1 MPGAGGQPPQQRTTF
16 RPPWV
21 KDGGPNPLPMPTAPW
36 TLNSRRDSKSKAEE
50 PPAFTKVT
58 LKSVS
63 KPTESVQQSTE
74 PGQQAT
80 RKQSKITIIP
90 SQPKSD
96 KNSNAAATAAATATT
111 TKTKTTS
118 STPPSSKPRENGR
131 QEPNS
136 RPQLERQVRIERS
149 RSRGDTIPLSK
160 SESSTGAPTL
170 SKSSSRAAIPPPP
183 PPRPPPPPPS
193 RSILKDIPP
202 LTENQEKQLEMLKSR
217 PRKRPDWASMMKEV
231 ESGRRLRHVT
241 CNDRSAPLIERVNKV
256 TADPAGK
263 AHFVFESE
271 KSNMHNQLLKQIQE
285 GVKLKSVKT
294 NDRSKPI
301 LEGLRKFR
309 RQLTIEEQMQKVEVE
324 DEPDDVI
331 DDDDIDAVRDDLQ
344 STKQMLA
351 IELRNKEALERENKR
366 LQARILNLEAEVERS
381 RSQKNVQE
389 YKQQD
394 EKLTES
400 LREEARTARKDAER
414 LEKEY
419 ASTAEERDKYKNEL
433 EEMKRMYA
441 NLEKRMKAG
450 EGWVD
455 NSDDDD
461 DNDDDYDDDND
472 DDDDDDDN
480 DTEPIVELAEDN
492 TEEAWYNF
500 SGMALAGCPSAK
512 DVARIASQ
520 KSMDNKQQ
528 DMSET
533 EEEEEEEEESTEEE
547 EEEDSKASAEKRL
560 QREIKLLSSKVK
572 NFMDK
577 AVNARKERHA
587 LKEQIKQQQK
597 LLKEEKRKFK
607 HLQKEVDKMAKL
619 MADTEGD
626 DDEEEEEEEEEE
638 ETESEESESEESEE
652 EEESDIDEV
661 GHTTEQEKDI
671 LQKRVKRHENR
682 LAALKKG
689 NYLLKAQVDRLK
701 DDLAKQREESITLQE
716 DLDSVL
722 AELG

>member
-63 KPTESVQQSTE
+63 KPTESVPQTTE
-74 PGQQAT
+74 TGQQGT

-90 SQPKSD
+90 SQPKSE
-96 KNSNAAATAAATATT
+96 KNLNAAAPTAAAAAAAATTT

-149 RSRGDTIPLSK
+149 RSRGDTVPLSK

-202 LTENQEKQLEMLKSR
+202 LTEGQEKQLEMLKSR

-231 ESGRRLRHVT
+231 ESGKRLRHVK

-271 KSNMHNQLLKQIQE
+271 KSNMHNQLLKQIQQ

-309 RQLTIEEQMQKVEVE
+309 RQLTIEEQMQKVEAE

-366 LQARILNLEAEVERS
+366 LQARILNLEAEVERT

-389 YKQQD
+389 YKQQE

-400 LREEARTARKDAER
+400 LKEEARAARKDVER

-419 ASTAEERDKYKNEL
+419 ANTAEERDKYKNEL
-433 EEMKRMYA
+433 EEMKRIYN
-441 NLEKRMKAG
+441 NLEKRMKA
-450 EGWVD
+450 
-455 NSDDDD
+455 
-461 DNDDDYDDDND
+461 
-472 DDDDDDDN
+472 
-480 DTEPIVELAEDN
+480 
-492 TEEAWYNF
+492 
-500 SGMALAGCPSAK
+500 GMALAGCPSAK

-520 KSMDNKQQ
+520 KNMENKQQ

-533 EEEEEEEEESTEEE
+533 EEELEEEEEESTEEE
-547 EEEDSKASAEKRL
+547 DEEDSKASTEKRL
-560 QREIKLLSSKVK
+560 QREIKLLSTKVK

-619 MADTEGD
+619 MADADG
-626 DDEEEEEEEEEE
+626 DDEEEEEEDE

-652 EEESDIDEV
+652 EEESEIDEI
-661 GHTTEQEKDI
+661 GHTIEQEKDI

>member
-1 MPGAGGQPPQQRTTF
+1 MPGAGGQPPQRTTF

-21 KDGGPNPLPMPTAPW
+21 KDGPSPLPMPSAPW
-36 TLNSRRDSKSKAEE
+36 TLNSRRDSKSKADE
-50 PPAFTKVT
+50 PPAFTQVT
-58 LKSVS
+58 LKSVP
-63 KPTESVQQSTE
+63 KPVEPPPPSDVQ
-74 PGQQAT
+74 P

-90 SQPKSD
+90 AQPKND
-96 KNSNAAATAAATATT
+96 KNSGSLPAA
-111 TKTKTTS
+111 
-118 STPPSSKPRENGR
+118 SKPRENGR

-160 SESSTGAPTL
+160 SESTTGAPTL

-183 PPRPPPPPPS
+183 PPRPPPPPPA
-193 RSILKDIPP
+193 RTILKDLPP
-202 LTENQEKQLEMLKSR
+202 LSTTQQQKIEMLRSR

-231 ESGRRLRHVT
+231 ESGKRLRHVQ

-256 TADPAGK
+256 TADAAGK

-294 NDRSKPI
+294 NDRSRPM

-309 RQLTIEEQMQKVEVE
+309 RQLTIEEQIQKAEEAPVDEVVP
-324 DEPDDVI
+324 DEM
-331 DDDDIDAVRDDLQ
+331 DDIDAVRDDLQ

-351 IELRNKEALERENKR
+351 LELRNKEALERENKR
-366 LQARILNLEAEVERS
+366 LQARILNLETECERAK
-381 RSQKNVQE
+381 SQQNVQQYRQE
-389 YKQQD
+389 D

-400 LREEARTARKDAER
+400 LRQEASQARKDAER
-414 LEKEY
+414 LEREY
-419 ASTAEERDKYKNEL
+419 AMAAEERDKAQGEL

-441 NLEKRMKAG
+441 ALERRMKA
-450 EGWVD
+450 
-455 NSDDDD
+455 
-461 DNDDDYDDDND
+461 
-472 DDDDDDDN
+472 
-480 DTEPIVELAEDN
+480 
-492 TEEAWYNF
+492 
-500 SGMALAGCPSAK
+500 GMALAGCPSAK
-512 DVARIASQ
+512 DVAKIASQ
-520 KSMDNKQQ
+520 KSIDKKEP
-528 DMSET
+528 SES
-533 EEEEEEEEESTEEE
+533 EEEEEESTEEE
-547 EEEDSKASAEKRL
+547 EEEEEDDPKAIAEKRN
-560 QREIKLLSSKVK
+560 QRELKLLITKIR
-572 NFMDK
+572 NFKDK
-577 AVNARKERHA
+577 AANSRKERHA

-597 LLKEEKRKFK
+597 LLKEEKKKFK

-619 MADTEGD
+619 MSEA
-626 DDEEEEEEEEEE
+626 DEEEEAEEDEEDEEE
-638 ETESEESESEESEE
+638 ETESEEESESEESEE
-652 EEESDIDEV
+652 EEESDMDDENLPL
-661 GHTTEQEKDI
+661 EQRKNI
-671 LQKRVKRHENR
+671 LQKQVRKHEGR

>member
-1 MPGAGGQPPQQRTTF
+1 MPGAGGQPPQRTTF

-21 KDGGPNPLPMPTAPW
+21 KDGPTPLPMPTAPW
-36 TLNSRRDSKSKAEE
+36 TLNSRRDSKTSAEE

-58 LKSVS
+58 LKSVA
-63 KPTESVQQSTE
+63 KPEAKPSTDAQ
-74 PGQQAT
+74 P

-90 SQPKSD
+90 SQPNAEKNKS
-96 KNSNAAATAAATATT
+96 SQPAP
-111 TKTKTTS
+111 TKL
-118 STPPSSKPRENGR
+118 RENGR

-183 PPRPPPPPPS
+183 PPRPPPPPPA
-193 RSILKDIPP
+193 RQILKDLPP
-202 LTENQEKQLEMLKSR
+202 LNETQQQKLEMLKQR

-231 ESGRRLRHVT
+231 ESGKPLRHVK

-285 GVKLKSVKT
+285 GVKLKKVQT

-309 RQLTIEEQMQKVEVE
+309 RQLTIEEQMQKAE
-324 DEPDDVI
+324 EPTDDSI
-331 DDDDIDAVRDDLQ
+331 SDDMDDIDA
-344 STKQMLA
+344 
-351 IELRNKEALERENKR
+351 
-366 LQARILNLEAEVERS
+366 ARILNLEAEVEREK
-381 RSQKNVQE
+381 SQKSVQE
-389 YKQQD
+389 QRKYD
-394 EKLTES
+394 EKITES
-400 LREEARTARKDAER
+400 LKKEAQQARQEAAKF
-414 LEKEY
+414 EKEY
-419 ASTAEERDKYKNEL
+419 MTVSEERDKMKSEL
-433 EEMKRMYA
+433 EEMRRMYA
-441 NLEKRMKAG
+441 ALERRMKA
-450 EGWVD
+450 EQEL
-455 NSDDDD
+455 
-461 DNDDDYDDDND
+461 
-472 DDDDDDDN
+472 
-480 DTEPIVELAEDN
+480 EPEPVIELADDGDEA
-492 TEEAWYNF
+492 AWYNV

-512 DVARIASQ
+512 DVAKIASQ
-520 KSMDNKQQ
+520 KSIDKKEP
-528 DMSET
+528 SES
-533 EEEEEEEEESTEEE
+533 EEEEEEEEESS
-547 EEEDSKASAEKRL
+547 EEEDEKSPKAAEKRL
-560 QREIKLLSSKVK
+560 QREIKLLTTKIR
-572 NFMDK
+572 NFKDK

-587 LKEQIKQQQK
+587 LKDQIKQQQK
-597 LLKEEKRKFK
+597 LLKEEKKKFK

-619 MADTEGD
+619 MSEAE
-626 DDEEEEEEEEEE
+626 DDEKDEDEEEEE

-652 EEESDIDEV
+652 DE
-661 GHTTEQEKDI
+661 TETEDEDQSLEDQRNT
-671 LQKRVKRHENR
+671 LQKQAKKHEGR
-682 LAALKKG
+682 LAALRKG

-701 DDLAKQREESITLQE
+701 DDLGKQREESLTLQE

>member
-450 EGWVD
+450 
-455 NSDDDD
+455 
-461 DNDDDYDDDND
+461 
-472 DDDDDDDN
+472 
-480 DTEPIVELAEDN
+480 
-492 TEEAWYNF
+492 
-500 SGMALAGCPSAK
+500 MALAGCPSAK

>member
-36 TLNSRRDSKSKAEE
+36 TLNSRRDSKTKADE

-63 KPTESVQQSTE
+63 KPTEPAPQSTE
-74 PGQQAT
+74 TAQAP

-90 SQPKSD
+90 SQPKNEKS
-96 KNSNAAATAAATATT
+96 TTATGKST
-111 TKTKTTS
+111 TTTN

-136 RPQLERQVRIERS
+136 RPQLERQLRIERS

-160 SESSTGAPTL
+160 SESTTGAPTL

-193 RSILKDIPP
+193 RVILKDLPP
-202 LTENQEKQLEMLKSR
+202 LTESQEQQLEMLKSR

-231 ESGRRLRHVT
+231 ESGRRLKHVT

-271 KSNMHNQLLKQIQE
+271 KSNMHNQLLKQIQQ

-309 RQLTIEEQMQKVEVE
+309 RQLTIEEQMQKVEAE
-324 DEPDDVI
+324 AEPDDVI

-366 LQARILNLEAEVERS
+366 LQARILNLEAEVERT
-381 RSQKNVQE
+381 RSQRNVQE

-400 LREEARTARKDAER
+400 LREEAHRARKDAER

-433 EEMKRMYA
+433 EEIKRMYA
-441 NLEKRMKAG
+441 NLEKRMKA
-450 EGWVD
+450 
-455 NSDDDD
+455 
-461 DNDDDYDDDND
+461 
-472 DDDDDDDN
+472 
-480 DTEPIVELAEDN
+480 
-492 TEEAWYNF
+492 
-500 SGMALAGCPSAK
+500 GMALAGCPSAK

-520 KSMDNKQQ
+520 KSMESKQQ

-533 EEEEEEEEESTEEE
+533 EEEEEESTEEE
-547 EEEDSKASAEKRL
+547 EEEDPKVSAEKRL

-572 NFMDK
+572 TFMDK

-607 HLQKEVDKMAKL
+607 QLQKEVDKMAKL
-619 MADTEGD
+619 MADTDG
-626 DDEEEEEEEEEE
+626 DDEEEDEEEDE
-638 ETESEESESEESEE
+638 ETESEEESESEESEE
-652 EEESDIDEV
+652 EEESEIDEG
-661 GHTTEQEKDI
+661 GHTMEQEKNI
-671 LQKRVKRHENR
+671 LQKHVKRHENR

>member
-36 TLNSRRDSKSKAEE
+36 TLNSRRDSKAKADE

-63 KPTESVQQSTE
+63 KPTEPAPQSTE
-74 PGQQAT
+74 PAQAP

-90 SQPKSD
+90 SQPKNE
-96 KNSNAAATAAATATT
+96 KNTTAAATATATAKST
-111 TKTKTTS
+111 TTTS

-136 RPQLERQVRIERS
+136 RPQLERQLRIERS

-160 SESSTGAPTL
+160 SESTTGAPTL

-193 RSILKDIPP
+193 RVILKDLPP
-202 LTENQEKQLEMLKSR
+202 LTESQEQQLEMLKSR

-271 KSNMHNQLLKQIQE
+271 KSNMHNQLLKQIQQ

-309 RQLTIEEQMQKVEVE
+309 RQLTIEEQMQKVEAE
-324 DEPDDVI
+324 AEPDDVI

-366 LQARILNLEAEVERS
+366 LQARILNLEAEVERT
-381 RSQKNVQE
+381 RSQRNVQE

-400 LREEARTARKDAER
+400 LKEEAHRARKDAER

-450 EGWVD
+450 
-455 NSDDDD
+455 
-461 DNDDDYDDDND
+461 
-472 DDDDDDDN
+472 
-480 DTEPIVELAEDN
+480 
-492 TEEAWYNF
+492 
-500 SGMALAGCPSAK
+500 MALAGCPSAK

-528 DMSET
+528 EMSET
-533 EEEEEEEEESTEEE
+533 EEEEEESTEEE
-547 EEEDSKASAEKRL
+547 EEEDPKISAEKRL

-587 LKEQIKQQQK
+587 LKEQIKQQLK

-607 HLQKEVDKMAKL
+607 QLQKEVDKMAKL
-619 MADTEGD
+619 MADTDG
-626 DDEEEEEEEEEE
+626 DDEEEDEEEDE
-638 ETESEESESEESEE
+638 ETESEEESESEESEE
-652 EEESDIDEV
+652 EEEESEIDEG
-661 GHTTEQEKDI
+661 GHNMEQEKDI